1 MVFTS
6 SPNKLMGD
14 GDDGDGCVYVV
25 MNAGLPAKDSMPI
38 SRSNTDSYVRLFN
51 FEFEFQI

>member
-38 SRSNTDSYVRLFN
+38 SRSNTDSYVRLIQFR
-51 FEFEFQI
+51 I